1 MLLEGQRSGGPARI
15 RVVNLPDYQPAAPG
29 AAKSTPDPVS
39 YGSSDL
45 SVVKQ
50 YASASHD
57 IDVKVYGRTSG
68 YIQYRRTV
76 NGVIEKTYVDFSND
90 GQQIYSGSERM
101 QNGRETCRERG
112 CQYV

>member
-1 MLLEGQRSGGPARI
+1 MSWRPDGKKAMWMEGQRSGGPARI
-15 RVVNLPDYQPAAPG
+15 RVVNLPDYQPAAPV

-57 IDVKVYGRTSG
+57 IDVKAYGRPSG
-68 YIQYRRTV
+68 YIQYR
-76 NGVIEKTYVDFSND
+76 
-90 GQQIYSGSERM
+90 SEERRV
-101 QNGRETCRERG
+101 GKECVSTCRSRG
-112 CQYV
+112 ASVRKK

>member
-1 MLLEGQRSGGPARI
+1 MEGQRSGGPARI
-15 RVVNLPDYQPAAPG
+15 RVVNLPDYQPAAPV

-57 IDVKVYGRTSG
+57 IDVKVYGRTSDS
-68 YIQYRRTV
+68 IQYRRNV
-76 NGVIEKTYVDFSND
+76 NGVIEKTYVYFSND
-90 GQQIYSGSERM
+90 GPQINS
-101 QNGRETCRERG
+101 GREEMQDNPTGRATYTA
-112 CQYV
+112 QLT